1 VSNVIAL
8 GGLPIAHQAVN
19 EGLVKALHD
28 ALAMAETGELQCFV
42 GTGLLSSADR
52 LSIFSI
58 GQGENVF
65 TLYGAVAMLQGE
77 LFQRQAVESG
87 A

>member
-1 VSNVIAL
+1 MSNVIAL
-8 GGLPIAHQAVN
+8 GGLPIAKQAVN
-19 EGLVKALHD
+19 EGLVKALHN
-28 ALAMAETGELQCFV
+28 ALEMAKTGELQCFV

-58 GQGENVF
+58 GQGENIF
-65 TLYGAVAMLQGE
+65 TLYGAVSMLQAE
-77 LFQRQAVESG
+77 LFQRQAVESE

>member
-8 GGLPIAHQAVN
+8 SGVPIAQQAVN
-19 EGLVKALHD
+19 EGLVKALHG
-28 ALAMAETGELQCFV
+28 ALEMAKTGELQCFV
-42 GTGLLSSADR
+42 GTGLLGNADR

-65 TLYGAVAMLQGE
+65 TLYGAVSMLPAE